1 MPKREYLMLAHT
13 YKPAKHG
20 IGGWYMSEKLDGM
33 RCYWDGGLTRGM
45 FKDDVPWANNDKD
58 GRYVVR
64 PVATGLWSRYGN
76 VIHAP
81 ANYLDRLPRVPL
93 DGELYRA
100 GPRQELMSI
109 VKALTPDP
117 ELWAEVTYPII
128 DMPSFDRI
136 FMDGFINTVN
146 YKKKFE
152 GIRSW
157 IYTDTDISSLAYI
170 PDQTNIFQTTY
181 ALIGKYCASHG
192 PAYQHHQERLP
203 FQTEKAIDLVNQ
215 ELEYVSKA
223 GGEGLILRKPESLWL
238 PCRSH
243 DLLKVKKRDDAEG
256 TVTGYI
262 TGRATD
268 KGSKLLGLMGALV
281 LELDN
286 GKRMELSGFTDEERK
301 LWGVPNR
308 KPIQPGI
315 TMGSPGAKEWAEQ
328 NPETE
333 VPDWMEACCFPRG
346 MRVTFKYRGKT
357 KDGIPQEAA
366 YWRERED

>member
-1 MPKREYLMLAHT
+1 MPKREFLLLAHK
-13 YKPAKHG
+13 YNPKKHG

-58 GRYVVR
+58 GRYITR
-64 PVATGLWSRYGN
+64 PIATGLWSRYGN
-76 VIHAP
+76 VIHASP
-81 ANYLDRLPRVPL
+81 DYLDQLPRVPL
-93 DGELYRA
+93 DGELYKA

-109 VKALTPDP
+109 VKSLTPNSG
-117 ELWAEVTYPII
+117 EWGKVGFFVF
-128 DMPSFDRI
+128 DMPSYDRI
-136 FMDGFINTVN
+136 FQDGIINTIN

-152 GIRSW
+152 GCRDW
-157 IYTDTDISSLAYI
+157 IYSDTDISGLDYI
-170 PDQTNIFQTTY
+170 PKQTNTFQTTY
-181 ALIGKYCASHG
+181 ALLKKYCLYDPVEVHR
-192 PAYQHHQERLP
+192 QERLP

-215 ELEYVSKA
+215 ELERIA
-223 GGEGLILRKPESLWL
+223 GRGGEGLILRNSESIWV

-256 TVTGYI
+256 TVIGYI

-301 LWGVPNR
+301 LHDIHDPESR
-308 KPIQPGI
+308 DAEI
-315 TMGSPGAKEWAEQ
+315 WAQ
-328 NPETE
+328 NNPETE
-333 VPDWMEACCFPRG
+333 CPDWIEARCFPRG

-366 YWRERED
+366 YWRKKED